1 MLVKLSFLKGFL
13 SVFFEYPWYYFEQMS
28 ISGTYRPLDGKISNL
43 FTALKIASTHLSAA
57 MGLSLA
63 IYWAISDTRSIAKG
77 DQIIFIWK
85 FAQ

>member
-13 SVFFEYPWYYFEQMS
+13 SVFFEYPLYYFEQMS
-28 ISGTYRPLDGKISNL
+28 Y
-43 FTALKIASTHLSAA
+43 
-57 MGLSLA
+57 SLRA